1 MRKEKNAARIINYVK
16 GRVNRRPEVRD
27 TLNREIFIARIMD
40 LASKFLPADRQYL
53 PLLEFT

>member
-27 TLNREIFIARIMD
+27 TLNREIFIARITD